1 MRILHTKI
9 NSEKRD
15 DITQILTL
23 GQQQMFEM
31 ALKPTNKPEKM
42 YNNNNNNN
50 NNNTAGNFSWDKFV
64 ISHHLPK
71 LKEAKILIH
80 SCKLN
85 DTCPPPIRQ
94 IKIR

>member
-15 DITQILTL
+15 DITQTLTL
-23 GQQQMFEM
+23 GRQQMFEM

-42 YNNNNNNN
+42 YNN

-71 LKEAKILIH
+71 LKQVKILIH

-85 DTCPPPIRQ
+85 DTCPPPIHQ

>member
-31 ALKPTNKPEKM
+31 ALKPTNKPENM
-42 YNNNNNNN
+42 YNN

-71 LKEAKILIH
+71 LKQAKILIH

>member
-15 DITQILTL
+15 DITQTLTL

-42 YNNNNNNN
+42 YNNN
-50 NNNTAGNFSWDKFV
+50 TAGNFGWDKFV

-71 LKEAKILIH
+71 LKQVKILIH

-85 DTCPPPIRQ
+85 DTCPPIRQ